1 MKLQIGKSKNEE
13 ELIQACLKGDRKA
26 QKDLYTR
33 YASKMM
39 GVCVRYIKNRDDAED
54 VLISAFMKI
63 FEKLHTFQMEGSFE
77 GWIRRIMVND
87 CLMWIRKNKYMYVEV
102 DADQAPAD
110 PNLTVL
116 ENHLHEEELL
126 AMIQQLPEGYRTV
139 FNLYVIEGYSHK
151 EIADLLSINE
161 NTSKSQLS
169 RARVYLQKQL
179 AQLEKEI
186 TINTN
191 KNEPSTRRP
200 TI

>member
-186 TINTN
+186 TFNTN
-191 KNEPSTRRP
+191 KNEPSTHRP

>member
-200 TI
+200 TL